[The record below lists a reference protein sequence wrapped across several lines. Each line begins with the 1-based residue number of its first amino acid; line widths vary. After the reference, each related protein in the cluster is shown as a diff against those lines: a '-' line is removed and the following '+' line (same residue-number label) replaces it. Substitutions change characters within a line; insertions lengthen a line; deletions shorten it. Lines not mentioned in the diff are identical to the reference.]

1 MKYNKKTKYHIG
13 VREIMGNELAII
25 GAGPAGYS
33 AAIYAVRS
41 GIKTVVFDKGGGGG
55 LANVSPKIENY
66 AGFESI
72 SGLDLMEKMKQ
83 HAGKYVDIHFNE
95 ETKHIKKSGDAFT
108 IETSEKTYAVKAA
121 VLCMGTEYQKLG
133 IPGEQEL
140 QGKGVSYCATCDG
153 FFFKGKTVAVV
164 GGGNSALIEAIFL
177 KQIGCEEVY
186 IIHRRDQLRAEK
198 AYENEAREKKVKILL
213 NKIVEKINGEQKV
226 EYLEMYDAKSGSKS
240 KLTVDGFFVSIGEIP
255 QNTLAKEL
263 GVKLDERGYIIV
275 DRQQKT
281 NVRGVYAAGD
291 ITGGLRQVITAC
303 AEGAIAALSTTEVL
317 GKAYPY

>member
-1 MKYNKKTKYHIG
+1 
-13 VREIMGNELAII
+13 
-25 GAGPAGYS
+25 
-33 AAIYAVRS
+33 
-41 GIKTVVFDKGGGGG
+41 
-55 LANVSPKIENY
+55 
-66 AGFESI
+66 
-72 SGLDLMEKMKQ
+72 
-83 HAGKYVDIHFNE
+83 
-95 ETKHIKKSGDAFT
+95 
-108 IETSEKTYAVKAA
+108 
-121 VLCMGTEYQKLG
+121 MGTEYQKLDV
-133 IPGEQEL
+133 PGEKEL

-153 FFFKGKTVAVV
+153 FFFKGKKVAVV

-186 IIHRRDQLRAEK
+186 LIHRRGQLRAET
-198 AYENEAREKKVKILL
+198 AYENEARAKKIQIML

-226 EYLEMYDAKSGSKS
+226 EYLEMYDTKSGNKS

-263 GVKLDERGYIIV
+263 GVKLDERGYIIA
-275 DRQQKT
+275 DKQQKT